1 MYFVRPACFHTIP
14 MLMYCLVISIRRT
27 YKIDQYDVFQVEEEL
42 SVLERKASL
51 IEEIT
56 KENMEMQELAR
67 YP

>member
-1 MYFVRPACFHTIP
+1 

-67 YP
+67 YPWIFVVLSSAV